1 MSESK
6 FYLLALYA
14 MQLNPDDVIYT
25 PEEDGLIK
33 WTFKPGRNTTGEGF
47 PPFSLW
53 ALGAV
58 AQSAD
63 EAKAQGMEKLM
74 EVCPWQ
80 QGWVNHSVSIN
91 TVSRASLLR
100 VVEDATGTSESTKDE
115 EWPDI
120 IM

>member
-14 MQLNPDDVIYT
+14 MKLNPDDVVYT
-25 PEEDGLIK
+25 SEEDGSIK
-33 WTFKPGRNTTGEGF
+33 WDFKPGKKTMGEGF
-47 PPFSLW
+47 PLVSLW

-74 EVCPWQ
+74 EVCPSQ
-80 QGWVNHSVSIN
+80 QGWVNHHVSIN
-91 TVSRASLLR
+91 TVSRATLLR
-100 VVEDATGTSESTKDE
+100 VVEDATGTSERTEDD

-120 IM
+120 LM